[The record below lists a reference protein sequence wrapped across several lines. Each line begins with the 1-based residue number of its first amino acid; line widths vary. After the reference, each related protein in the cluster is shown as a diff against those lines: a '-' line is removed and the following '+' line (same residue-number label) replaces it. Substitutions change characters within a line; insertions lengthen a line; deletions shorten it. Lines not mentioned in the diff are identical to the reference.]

1 MSLPT
6 TPIAVIS
13 IPIISSAKDI
23 TMANTGSPRPRPI
36 GCAIIRPDIAILN
49 TPTPTRG
56 ALNHLEIPSPCVPCM
71 IPPKPLNNRA
81 NPPKNIE
88 NNKEGGGRSAVTK
101 MEKAIA
107 EVPSARLLKRD
118 DVLT

>member
-13 IPIISSAKDI
+13 IPIISSANDI
-23 TMANTGSPRPRPI
+23 TTVNRRAPKPI
-36 GCAIIRPDIAILN
+36 GCAIIRLDIAILN

-56 ALNHLEIPSPCVPCM
+56 ALNHLEIPSPPTPCM

-88 NNKEGGGRSAVTK
+88 NNIGGAGRSVVTK

-107 EVPSARLLKRD
+107 EAPSAILKRD
-118 DVLT
+118 DVLR

>member
-6 TPIAVIS
+6 TPLAVIS
-13 IPIISSAKDI
+13 TPIISSANDI
-23 TMANTGSPRPRPI
+23 TTVNSRASKPI
-36 GCAIIRPDIAILN
+36 GCAIIRIDIAILN

-56 ALNHLEIPSPCVPCM
+56 ALNHLEIPSPSTPCK

-81 NPPKNIE
+81 NPPRNIE
-88 NNKEGGGRSAVTK
+88 NNIEGGGRSAITK

-107 EVPSARLLKRD
+107 EVPSAILVKLD